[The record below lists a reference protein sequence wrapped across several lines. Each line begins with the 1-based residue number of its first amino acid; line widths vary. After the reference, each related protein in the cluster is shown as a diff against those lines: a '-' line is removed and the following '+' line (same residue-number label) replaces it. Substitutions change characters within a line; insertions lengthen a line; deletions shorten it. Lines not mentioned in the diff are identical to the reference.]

1 MWKRIMLVFSLLA
14 LIIANLFLST
24 LNTKLQYNLQTKQ
37 EAVNELKKTNQEL
50 KDEINVLKNKERVL
64 EIASYSGLVNNVE
77 NVLNLF
83 N

>member
-1 MWKRIMLVFSLLA
+1 MWKRIMFVFSLLA

-24 LNTKLQYNLQTKQ
+24 INTKLQYSLQTKQ
-37 EAVNELKKTNQEL
+37 EAVIELKEANEKL

-64 EIASYSGLVNNVE
+64 EIASYNGLVNNVE